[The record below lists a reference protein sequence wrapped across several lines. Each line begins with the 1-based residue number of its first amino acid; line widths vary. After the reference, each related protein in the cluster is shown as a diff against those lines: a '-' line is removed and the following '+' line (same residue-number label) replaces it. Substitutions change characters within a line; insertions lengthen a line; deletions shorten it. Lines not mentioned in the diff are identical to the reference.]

1 MPVLFLA
8 IAVGIGAIIF
18 GTPGRKILKR
28 RKRIRRPSAGS
39 WSIFRRSGSG
49 SPQKMRDSKDES

>member
-18 GTPGRKILKR
+18 GTPGRKILRR
-28 RKRIRRPSAGS
+28 RKRFRRPKAG
-39 WSIFRRSGSG
+39 G
-49 SPQKMRDSKDES
+49 